1 MQNHSEPPSAPS
13 VPPTGGTPG
22 DGDHISGYEFS
33 WLVMQLERYGKK
45 QFGEQFVIRKEDH
58 DIIRRLLV
66 YFLADA
72 AQAETLGISLSKG
85 ILLTGPI
92 GCGKTSLMSLMRLV
106 PKPERGFTL
115 KSARDVSFEF
125 IDDGYEVI
133 HRYSKLSYTYAG
145 PKAYCFDD
153 LGAERALKY
162 FGNECNVLAEILL
175 SRYDHHIVSNMVT
188 HLTTNL
194 SATELEE
201 SYGPRVRSRMR
212 EMFNLVAFD
221 NVGDKRR
228 L

>member
-1 MQNHSEPPSAPS
+1 MQSPSEPPS
-13 VPPTGGTPG
+13 VPTHVGPAASG
-22 DGDHISGYEFS
+22 DNIGGYEFN
-33 WLVMQLERYGKK
+33 WLIMQLERYGKK
-45 QFGEQFVIRKEDH
+45 QFGEPFMIREEDH

-72 AQAETLGISLSKG
+72 ALAVALGIDLSKG

-115 KSARDVSFEF
+115 KSTRDVSFEF
-125 IDDGYEVI
+125 IDDGYAVI
-133 HRYSKLSYTYAG
+133 HRYSKLSYNHSG
-145 PKAYCFDD
+145 PRTYCFDD
-153 LGAERALKY
+153 LGAEQALKY
-162 FGNECNVLAEILL
+162 FGNECNVLAEIFL
-175 SRYDHHIVSNMVT
+175 SRYDHYIASGMVT

-194 SATELEE
+194 SATEIEE
-201 SYGPRVRSRMR
+201 SYGSRVRSRMR

-221 NVGDKRR
+221 NVDDKRR